1 MKKVKALPG
10 QRFWE
15 DVLGMLQL
23 ACQIGFLPRVRSR
36 SGRIESWQV
45 TSGIPTH
52 QFPKSRQ
59 GRALLFVQVDVFFD
73 IATYQHYQISVIWYS
88 NSKIGNP

>member
-1 MKKVKALPG
+1 MPQV
-10 QRFWE
+10 
-15 DVLGMLQL
+15 

-52 QFPKSRQ
+52 QFPKSRLVK
-59 GRALLFVQVDVFFD
+59 ALLFIQVEVFFEISTYN
-73 IATYQHYQISVIWYS
+73 IAKLPRFGI
-88 NSKIGNP
+88 